1 MNEARTDIDR
11 QAASDQADSPRVLV
25 PPPLIFAGMVA
36 AGLTIDMDVDE
47 FGLLQVFAIVLLM
60 AALVLIGAALNL
72 FRRWGTRPEPW
83 QSASALV
90 VTGIYRFT
98 RNPMYLG
105 MAMLALA
112 IASFCQSLG
121 AVLLS
126 LLAAALIDR
135 FVIRREEA
143 YLERR
148 FCGEYLTYKQQV
160 RRWL

>member
-1 MNEARTDIDR
+1 MNEARTDRDR
-11 QAASDQADSPRVLV
+11 PAAPNEEDSPRVLV

-36 AGLTIDMDVDE
+36 AGLAIDMDLGE
-47 FGLLQVFAIVLLM
+47 FGLPQVFAILLLM

-83 QSASALV
+83 QPASALV
-90 VTGIYRFT
+90 VTGVYRFT

-112 IASFCQSLG
+112 IATFCQSLG

-148 FCGEYLTYKQQV
+148 FGGEYSAYKQQV

>member
-1 MNEARTDIDR
+1 MNKARTDSDR
-11 QAASDQADSPRVLV
+11 TGASDEVDSPRVLV

-36 AGLTIDMDVDE
+36 AGLAIDMHLDG
-47 FGLLQVFAIVLLM
+47 FGLLQVFAILLLM
-60 AALVLIGAALNL
+60 AALVPIGAALNL
-72 FRRWGTRPEPW
+72 FRRRRTRPEPW
-83 QSASALV
+83 QPASALV

-112 IASFCQSLG
+112 IATFFQSFG
-121 AVLLS
+121 AVFLS
-126 LLAAALIDR
+126 FLAAAMIDR